1 MLLAVWLHGCPLAVA
16 QFLQIEESVQ
26 YLTTH
31 IDECGA
37 EGTEDEN
44 QVTKGL
50 MALVLAICLLYGD
63 HSADKKNSL
72 NMTVERRVGNEKIV
86 ELLEG
91 VSRSEHYVRAAQRP
105 QPLSKNAQEMLLD
118 FQFTKLFKF
127 LEGQIIKQ
135 LRPVGDASS
144 AQMNGGSDN
153 VVASF
158 KELIKRQDETIAT
171 LNHQIKN
178 LTADLAASKA
188 NEGIE
193 AERELAKLKQEMA
206 ERCQIENDRKQAEQ
220 PHIEHFRSIAEQWQ
234 TEAHRYQQWAE
245 QWQQYQIAQLP
256 NAEEVV
262 VQQLSAQ
269 VKQLEEQ
276 LTYGWQS
283 FEVQGASLAQTSAQ
297 LVEANRKIHDLEV
310 QLAAAMSNAAT
321 VEGARSSNQSELR
334 NKGSDDEE
342 LASLKKEH
350 EDLLVLLADQD
361 AKISQYRQRLIQ
373 LGQTVTD
380 EEDDGA

>member
-1 MLLAVWLHGCPLAVA
+1 
-16 QFLQIEESVQ
+16 
-26 YLTTH
+26 
-31 IDECGA
+31 
-37 EGTEDEN
+37 
-44 QVTKGL
+44 
-50 MALVLAICLLYGD
+50 
-63 HSADKKNSL
+63 
-72 NMTVERRVGNEKIV
+72 MTVERRVGNEKIV

-91 VSRSEHYVRAAQRP
+91 VSRS
-105 QPLSKNAQEMLLD
+105 
-118 FQFTKLFKF
+118 
-127 LEGQIIKQ
+127 QIIKQ

-178 LTADLAASKA
+178 LTATWLHRKRFVKTL

-220 PHIEHFRSIAEQWQ
+220 PHIEHFRSASLP
-234 TEAHRYQQWAE
+234 AVAE

-321 VEGARSSNQSELR
+321 VEGARSQIRDELR
-334 NKGSDDEE
+334 KQA
-342 LASLKKEH
+342 LRML
-350 EDLLVLLADQD
+350 D
-361 AKISQYRQRLIQ
+361 AMLRFLDFITLDAVACY
-373 LGQTVTD
+373 TV
-380 EEDDGA
+380 